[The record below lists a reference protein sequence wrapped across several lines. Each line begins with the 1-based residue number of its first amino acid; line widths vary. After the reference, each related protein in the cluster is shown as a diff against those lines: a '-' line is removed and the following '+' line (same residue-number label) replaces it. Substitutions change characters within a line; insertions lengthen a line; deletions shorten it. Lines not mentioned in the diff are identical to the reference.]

1 MNTAVRFENRSRL
14 LFEIYDSV
22 RNAVGVD
29 YPIALKLSFSD
40 LISDSS
46 TPEEMLWVCKELEKK
61 GIDFIEVSSG
71 ISADNSGAS
80 CSPVL
85 RNGDREGKFLE
96 SALLV
101 SDTLEIPVSSVGC
114 YRSPDFIE
122 HILSSTSLTAISL
135 GRPLVREADLPNKWR
150 TSNEKAACISCNRC
164 FNCTDVITCLCGKK

>member
-1 MNTAVRFENRSRL
+1 MVARSRTVPACDLDL
-14 LFEIYDSV
+14 LFLFLMP
-22 RNAVGVD
+22 VGVD

-40 LISDSS
+40 LVSDSS

-71 ISADNSGAS
+71 ISADSRGCFLLS
-80 CSPVL
+80 CFKETATE
-85 RNGDREGKFLE
+85 RANFLE

-122 HILSSTSLTAISL
+122 HILSSTSYRHFSWQTISKRSQL
-135 GRPLVREADLPNKWR
+135 AKQNPELQTKSSLYLLQ
-150 TSNEKAACISCNRC
+150 S
-164 FNCTDVITCLCGKK
+164 LL

>member
-1 MNTAVRFENRSRL
+1 MCRFTAAHGFLLTTFLSPHFNKRADEYGGPIENRSRL

-40 LISDSS
+40 LVSDSS

-85 RNGDREGKFLE
+85 KKR
-96 SALLV
+96 
-101 SDTLEIPVSSVGC
+101 
-114 YRSPDFIE
+114 
-122 HILSSTSLTAISL
+122 
-135 GRPLVREADLPNKWR
+135 RPRGQIFRKRPPR
-150 TSNEKAACISCNRC
+150 I
-164 FNCTDVITCLCGKK
+164 

>member
-1 MNTAVRFENRSRL
+1 
-14 LFEIYDSV
+14 
-22 RNAVGVD
+22 
-29 YPIALKLSFSD
+29 
-40 LISDSS
+40 
-46 TPEEMLWVCKELEKK
+46 MLWVCKELEKK

-114 YRSPDFIE
+114 YY
-122 HILSSTSLTAISL
+122 HQ
-135 GRPLVREADLPNKWR
+135 PLLPPFLLADH
-150 TSNEKAACISCNRC
+150 
-164 FNCTDVITCLCGKK
+164 